1 MKQYYMYIVVDGATS
16 CENLLLIAMSSF
28 PDRLL
33 SRVLH
38 AHCKNVLMWHLY
50 SCSS

>member
-16 CENLLLIAMSSF
+16 CENLLLICQVFLTDCLVEYRMHT
-28 PDRLL
+28 
-33 SRVLH
+33 V
-38 AHCKNVLMWHLY
+38 KNVLMWHLY